1 MKSVL
6 LEVATL
12 KRKQANQ
19 ARADIIRVMGLSLIE
34 HMTNTQS
41 DILFHLPFAVK
52 AQLLALYHPKA

>member
-12 KRKQANQ
+12 KRKSANE
-19 ARADIIRVMGLSLIE
+19 ARADIIRVMGLSLIAY
-34 HMTNTQS
+34 MTDTQS

-52 AQLLALYHPKA
+52 AQLLALYHKA

>member
-12 KRKQANQ
+12 KRKKANE
-19 ARADIIRVMGLSLIE
+19 ARADIIRVMGLSLIAY
-34 HMTNTQS
+34 MTDTQS

-52 AQLLALYHPKA
+52 AQLLALYHKA